1 MTDPTQANAEPC
13 GPLAAIREWFAAH
26 DDGEFSIPPWD
37 APYLAFPPP
46 LSSKYVLYTTKPQ
59 SILALFSHESSDFP
73 CGVIG
78 RYGLPNDSDVPWLR
92 SCASGRRFLFVG
104 DADPCDLLVFAW
116 LRSRVDIAFRGLSD
130 TVLNACGVSITDSI
144 TIWQSDSESAAMPLV
159 HEHLPEFAD
168 LVGHDCAAVILSG
181 RKIEV
186 ESLIGCT
193 ALAPLE
199 VIRAIVG

>member
-1 MTDPTQANAEPC
+1 MIDSTQATADPG
-13 GPLAAIREWFAAH
+13 GPLAAIREWFAEH
-26 DDGEFSIPPWD
+26 DDGEFSIPPKD
-37 APYLAFPPP
+37 APYLTIPLP

-59 SILALFSHESSDFP
+59 SILLFSRKGSSDLP

-78 RYGLPNDSDVPWLR
+78 RYGLPDESDVPWLR

-130 TVLNACGVSITDSI
+130 TLLNACGVSIKNSI
-144 TIWQSDSESAAMPLV
+144 TIPQSDSESAAMPLV
-159 HEHLPEFAD
+159 HEHLPEFAE
-168 LVGHDCAAVILSG
+168 LVGHGCAEVIRSG

-193 ALAPLE
+193 ALAPVE